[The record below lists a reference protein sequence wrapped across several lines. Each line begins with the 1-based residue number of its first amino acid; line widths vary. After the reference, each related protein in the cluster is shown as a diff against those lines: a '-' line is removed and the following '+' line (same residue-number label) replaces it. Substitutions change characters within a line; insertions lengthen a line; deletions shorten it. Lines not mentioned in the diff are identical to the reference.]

1 MIKWNSAISVH
12 KSPVDFARVASSDA
26 SPDLSNCLVMPSTMP
41 ADFTKPTSGIAN
53 NNASNANDTSAITQ
67 TLSIPSKLQRSFL
80 KESSITMAL
89 SKSSHDLS
97 STPDPQSRHK
107 QSHTVSTPDSYRQDH
122 QPPTAHQ
129 SAEISISTD
138 LSGFF
143 LNSISRPA
151 SAPIAITQTSPANT
165 STPRPYKSSNLN
177 KVTLPQ
183 TPDNSPIN
191 QAFRNVGLRT
201 PSMRAPSSRNRESA
215 TGSSESLSRKS
226 GGGWPLTNIR
236 SFDLPS
242 ASTGNLISNGIPL
255 DRSLRI
261 SNHSFSSSEDEYNGG
276 YDSDD
281 LMSMGSRRPSISM
294 TFPDD
299 PAREAIKDF
308 RDFDMP
314 ESKSKQLDF
323 TIPLPKMDSSRV
335 RNLPAF
341 SLLKQGDDV
350 HNSIKSDIN
359 SDGDEPSVRSAK
371 KRSIA
376 NFATAIDS
384 GDSGDA
390 DSSPGRESRSLR
402 PKAKS
407 FLRISRALED
417 ELSPFDHEIRQE
429 ARVTHSLKSDARN
442 FAQAGAVI
450 PNASHNIKHH
460 RPGFKS
466 ASHHAPLDKDIS
478 FDPDYFKHNSS
489 KLLQLNSAFF
499 KSSHKM
505 EAGDNHDKFLDS
517 ASSAGKRKADADS
530 DYEESLDSTLPQ
542 PRSHVHR
549 PTTSSP
555 PPRGEMRTLVH
566 HKPR

>member
-1 MIKWNSAISVH
+1 MSA
-12 KSPVDFARVASSDA
+12 
-26 SPDLSNCLVMPSTMP
+26 N
-41 ADFTKPTSGIAN
+41 FTKPTSSIAN
-53 NNASNANDTSAITQ
+53 NNNNNGNDTSSITH
-67 TLSIPSKLQRSFL
+67 TLSISSKLQGPFS
-80 KESSITMAL
+80 KESNITTAL
-89 SKSSHDLS
+89 PKGSHDFS
-97 STPDPQSRHK
+97 STADPQSRHK
-107 QSHTVSTPDSYRQDH
+107 QSHTVSTPDSYRQGH
-122 QPPTAHQ
+122 QTSTTHHQ
-129 SAEISISTD
+129 SAEMSISTD

-151 SAPIAITQTSPANT
+151 STPIAITQTSAT
-165 STPRPYKSSNLN
+165 STSAPRPYKSSNLN
-177 KVTLPQ
+177 QVTLPH

-191 QAFRNVGLRT
+191 QTFRNVGLRT
-201 PSMRAPSSRNRESA
+201 PSMRAPSSRNRESTA
-215 TGSSESLSRKS
+215 GSSESSLRKS

-242 ASTGNLISNGIPL
+242 AATGNLISNGIPL
-255 DRSLRI
+255 DRNLRI
-261 SNHSFSSSEDEYNGG
+261 NNHSFSSSEDEYNGG

-294 TFPDD
+294 TFPDE
-299 PAREAIKDF
+299 PAKEAIRVF
-308 RDFDMP
+308 HDFDMP
-314 ESKSKQLDF
+314 ESKSKQLEF
-323 TIPLPKMDSSRV
+323 TIPLPKMDSSRL

-341 SLLKQGDDV
+341 HSLKQGEDLD
-350 HNSIKSDIN
+350 NSTKPHIN
-359 SDGDEPSVRSAK
+359 SDGDEPSIRSAK

-376 NFATAIDS
+376 NFATAVDS
-384 GDSGDA
+384 TDSGDA
-390 DSSPGRESRSLR
+390 DSSTGRESRSLR

-417 ELSPFDHEIRQE
+417 EMSPFDHEIRQE
-429 ARVTHSLKSDARN
+429 ARVTHSLKTDARN
-442 FAQAGAVI
+442 FTQAGTTI

-466 ASHHAPLDKDIS
+466 TSLHAPLDKDTS

-499 KSSHKM
+499 KSSQKM
-505 EAGDNHDKFLDS
+505 EVGDNPHDKFLDS

-530 DYEESLDSTLPQ
+530 DDDESVDSTLPK

-549 PTTSSP
+549 PTSP
-555 PPRGEMRTLVH
+555 RRRGEMRTLVH